1 MRDQSKIRFTRIQG
15 ITYLILISV
24 FFLCLAIYPLG
35 TLEFCSF
42 LILILYSIIIAHKV
56 IAILSGILLHDQET
70 VTEEELSLL
79 ESKSLPV
86 YTILIPLYLEKEIV
100 ATCVHSIKQLDY
112 PRNKLDVQLLLEED
126 DLETREVIEELK
138 LPKYFRVFTIPAGKP
153 KTKPRACNY
162 GLDKAKGE
170 FLVIYDAEDLP
181 EPDQLKKAVAV
192 FRRSEKAVGCLQAKL
207 NFYNGN
213 ENFLTRWFTL
223 EYSTWFDLF
232 LPGLHAIRCPI
243 PLGGTSNHFKTD
255 ILKVH
260 QGWDPYNVTEDC
272 DLGIE
277 LARSKV
283 ETRVLDSVTWEECP
297 HQLNP
302 WVKQRSRWMK
312 GYWQTFLAHTR
323 NPFDGLVNLGPLRFL
338 QMLILVGGHVFSMLV
353 NPITWLILILWIWLR
368 WQIFYPESPWTVL
381 FFIASILLLTQ
392 NLLFILVHML
402 AGFQRRLPLSI
413 FYAMTLPCYWLL
425 ISIGGWRGMIN
436 FFIAPHY
443 WHKTPH
449 GVKLTPRQAS
459 TGEEVYQVVFPTVPK
474 GIKSRKIG
482 YGAFSFIT
490 LLAFMLILSVVAVYI
505 PIKLKFPEQ
514 IRKASIKFDGYFAS
528 DMREMDE
535 SWSDK
540 TELIVSAEI
549 PGKNDLSQHFFK
561 AVVFVKAIDGE
572 WYQCRTSD
580 CQTEGKNLR
589 IKLSLQEG
597 WMPKGNGRPWGN
609 WCLRRIRETGIRIYS
624 EGSFPVE
631 KIKITKVEATGKLQ
645 LAKLSAK
652 LISSPENGLQYG
664 MIETDFTLSRNY
676 QNPFDPEQIDLW
688 LWVRTPSD
696 RLEKVPAYYH
706 QDYIRQKRGK
716 QELLSAAGTPHWR
729 ARYTPG
735 ESGTYQW
742 HIAGKDFR
750 GDIFQTPSGTF
761 DVAASKRRG
770 FVRVDPKDHHYFS
783 FSNGDFYYPICL
795 NVRSPGDTFQ
805 PFNRDFKAPGDK
817 EGTFAMESFLK
828 QMDSTGIDFGR
839 IWMSP
844 WFGSIEWDKNIPG
857 YHGLG
862 NYNLQQAWKLDY
874 LLAWAEKKNMMIELV
889 LNHHGP
895 FTRKYDS
902 QWDENPYNKINGGPI
917 SHPYQILTDA
927 TAIKLMKQRLRYISA
942 RYGAYPSMF
951 AWVLWIEVNTV
962 SRSSSLMGNW
972 HRIIAPYLRDIDLA
986 RHPVTSEFSSAAG
999 CREVWKIPAIEYTQ
1013 VAAYNFGIGMVNT
1026 FQQRCRSLKRYGK
1039 PFLIEEYAGQPNG
1052 GSMQVLA
1059 HSIHDGLWAGWMMPL
1074 AGTPMAWWW
1083 NLIFEK
1089 KLTRF
1094 YTVFREFIAGEDL
1107 RGVDWQYRRF
1117 SILNS
1122 NKIKA
1127 MGRLAKNRG
1136 YLWIYQ
1142 NDISNLT
1149 YRRHS
1154 YRSGPQRAH
1163 QKFTSVVKPGY
1174 NPLTDTAPSIFGPYN
1189 DLKLVI
1195 DRLEPGTYSVE
1206 FWDTWSISKKTE
1218 INLTSTNGKL
1228 TIPLPSMER
1237 DLAVKFCKINSLSSK

>member
-1 MRDQSKIRFTRIQG
+1 MREQSKLRFTRIQG
-15 ITYLILISV
+15 STYLILVLV
-24 FFLCLAIYPLG
+24 FFLFLLIYPFG

-42 LILILYSIIIAHKV
+42 FILIFYSIIIAHKV
-56 IAILSGILLHDQET
+56 IAVLSGILFHDQET
-70 VTEEELSLL
+70 VTLDELSSL
-79 ESKSLPV
+79 EAKELPI

-112 PRNKLDVQLLLEED
+112 PRNKLDVKLLLEEND
-126 DLETREVIEELK
+126 IETRKVIEKLK
-138 LPKYFRVFTIPAGKP
+138 LPKYFRIFTIPEGKP

-162 GLDKAKGE
+162 GLEKAKGE
-170 FLVIYDAEDLP
+170 FLVIFDAEDVP
-181 EPDQLKKAVAV
+181 EPDQLKKAVVV
-192 FRRSEKAVGCLQAKL
+192 FRRSEKVVGCLQAKL

-255 ILKVH
+255 VLKAH
-260 QGWDPYNVTEDC
+260 QGWDSYNVTEDC

-302 WVKQRSRWMK
+302 WIKQRSRWVK

-323 NPFDGLVNLGPLRFL
+323 NPFDGLVNLGSWRFL

-353 NPITWLILILWIWLR
+353 NPLTWLILILWICLR
-368 WQIFYPESPWTVL
+368 WQIFYPESPWTIL
-381 FFIASILLLTQ
+381 FFIVSILLLTQ

-402 AGFQRRLPLSI
+402 AGIQRRLPLSI

-425 ISIGGWRGMIN
+425 ISIGGWRGIIN

-449 GVKLTPRQAS
+449 GVKLKAKQEL
-459 TGEEVYQVVFPTVPK
+459 TGEEVYQVVFPTMPT

-482 YGAFSFIT
+482 YGVFSFII
-490 LLAFMLILSVVAVYI
+490 LLMFMFILSVVAVYI

-514 IRKASIKFDGYFAS
+514 IRKAAITFDGSFAS
-528 DMREMDE
+528 DIRKMDE
-535 SWSDK
+535 SWTYK
-540 TELIVSAEI
+540 TDLIVSVEI
-549 PGKNDLSQHFFK
+549 PGKPDLSQHFFK
-561 AVVFVKAIDGE
+561 AVGFIKAIDGE
-572 WYQCRTSD
+572 WYQSQTDD
-580 CQTEGKNLR
+580 CQVEGKTLR
-589 IKLSLQEG
+589 IKLSLQDG
-597 WMPKGNGRPWGN
+597 WIPKENGRPWGK
-609 WCLRRIRETGIRIYS
+609 WCLRRIKETGIRIYS
-624 EGSFPVE
+624 EKKFPVE
-631 KIKITKVEATGKLQ
+631 NIKITKIEVKGKQQ
-645 LAKLSAK
+645 LTKLTAK
-652 LISSPENGLQYG
+652 LIRSPKNESQYN
-664 MIETDFTLSRNY
+664 MIETDFTLSRDY
-676 QNPFDPEQIDLW
+676 QNPFDPEEIDLW
-688 LWVRTPSD
+688 FWVITPSNK
-696 RLEKVPAYYH
+696 LEKVPAYYH
-706 QDYIRQKRGK
+706 QDYIRKKSGK
-716 QELLSAAGTPHWR
+716 QEVLSAAGRPHWR
-729 ARYTPG
+729 VRYTPV
-735 ESGTYQW
+735 EVGTYRW
-742 HIAGKDFR
+742 HIVGKDFR
-750 GDIFQTPSGTF
+750 GDTLKMPAGIFK
-761 DVAASKRRG
+761 VAASKRRG
-770 FVRVDPKDHHYFS
+770 FVRVDPQDQHYFS

-795 NVRSPGDTFQ
+795 NIRSPGDTFQ
-805 PFNRDFKAPGDK
+805 PYNLDFNTPENT

-828 QMDSTGIDFGR
+828 QMHRTGIDFGR

-844 WFGSIEWDKNIPG
+844 WFGSIEWDKKILG

-874 LLAWAEKKNMMIELV
+874 LLSWADKKNMMIELV

-902 QWDENPYNKINGGPI
+902 QWNENPYNKINGGPI
-917 SHPYQILTDA
+917 SYPSQILSDA

-962 SRSSSLMGNW
+962 SRSSSVMGNW
-972 HRIIAPYLRDIDLA
+972 HRIIAPYLQDIDLG

-999 CREVWKIPAIEYTQ
+999 CREVWEIPAIGYTQ
-1013 VAAYNFGIGMVNT
+1013 VAAYNFGNGMVKT
-1026 FQQRCRSLKRYGK
+1026 FQQRFRSLQRYKK

-1059 HSIHDGLWAGWMMPL
+1059 HSIHDGLWAGWMMPF

-1107 RGVDWQYRRF
+1107 RGINWQYRTF
-1117 SILNS
+1117 SVQNS
-1122 NKIKA
+1122 NNIKA
-1127 MGRLAKNRG
+1127 LGRLIKDRGFLWVYNKN
-1136 YLWIYQ
+1136 
-1142 NDISNLT
+1142 ISNLT
-1149 YRRHS
+1149 YHS
-1154 YRSGPQRAH
+1154 SRYNKGPQAAH
-1163 QKFTSVVKPGY
+1163 QKFIGIVKPNY
-1174 NPLTDTAPSIFGPYN
+1174 NPLTDTAPIIFGPYN
-1189 DLKLVI
+1189 NLKLII
-1195 DRLEPGTYSVE
+1195 DRIEPGTYSVE
-1206 FWDTWSISKKTE
+1206 FWDTWSVGKKMK
-1218 INLTSTNGKL
+1218 IILTSTDGKL
-1228 TIPLPSMER
+1228 TIPIPSMTR
-1237 DLAVKFCKINSLSSK
+1237 DLAVKFHKQD